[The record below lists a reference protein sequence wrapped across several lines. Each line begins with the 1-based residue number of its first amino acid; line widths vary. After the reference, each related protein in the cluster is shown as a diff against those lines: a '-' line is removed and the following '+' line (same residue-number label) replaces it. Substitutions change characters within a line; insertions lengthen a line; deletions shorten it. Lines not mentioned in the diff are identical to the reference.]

1 MRLLLD
7 TNAFLW
13 WVGDDARLGSSAR
26 SLISDPDNEVFVSA
40 ATAWEISIKHSKGK
54 LPYVNTPA
62 VVEAN
67 EFEPLAIEIDHG
79 LAAGELPPHHR
90 DPFDR
95 VLIAQAQRESL
106 VVVTEDAAFARYDV
120 ETVRAGQ

>member
-13 WVGDDARLGSSAR
+13 WVGDDARLGPIAR
-26 SLISDPDNEVFVSA
+26 SLISDPDNDVFVSS

-54 LPYVNTPA
+54 LPYVDTSA
-62 VVEAN
+62 LAEAN
-67 EFEPLAIEIDHG
+67 EFEPLAIEIDH
-79 LAAGELPPHHR
+79 AVTAGELPPHHR

-120 ETVRAGQ
+120 DTVRAGR

>member
-13 WVGDDARLGSSAR
+13 WVGDDARLGPVAR
-26 SLISDPDNEVFVSA
+26 SLISNPENVVFVSA

-54 LPYVNTPA
+54 LPFVDSA
-62 VVEAN
+62 ALVDAN
-67 EFEPLAIEIDHG
+67 EFERLSIEIDHG
-79 LAAGELPPHHR
+79 VTAGGLPPHHR

-120 ETVRAGQ
+120 DTVRAGQ